1 MKRIFYNS
9 DNKKI
14 YIFTSSHSIYLHNH
28 KDILNKGFDYYIR
41 GLIEDNT
48 LYLRLFYPYEDI
60 DTKTYTFIKQASY
73 EALKRSEADII
84 KELKKNDIVI
94 KEIFL
99 NVDNEQLKNKLKL
112 QYV

>member
-1 MKRIFYNS
+1 MKRLFYNS
-9 DNKKI
+9 DNKKL
-14 YIFTSSHSIYLHNH
+14 YLFNSSHAIYLHNH
-28 KDILNKGFDYYIR
+28 KAELNKGFDYYIR

-48 LYLRLFYPYEDI
+48 LYLRLYYPYEDI
-60 DTKTYTFIKQASY
+60 DSQSYTFIKQASY
-73 EALKRSEADII
+73 EALKQSEADII

-99 NVDNEQLKNKLKL
+99 NVDNEQLKDKLKL